1 MQNEN
6 IQLILPPSED
16 FEEIAQTAIAHLA
29 IRRGFTL
36 SEVEDLRLIMAETA
50 RLLLKSERSKNIYLS
65 YEVTKEHLTLEAHLD
80 ESTASH
86 LPQEGIERFTKVV
99 GELLDK
105 FQIDNEKNY
114 IYLKKYRLGD
124 GN

>member
-36 SEVEDLRLIMAETA
+36 SEVEDLRLIMAETT

>member
-16 FEEIAQTAIAHLA
+16 FEAVAQTTIAHLA

-36 SEVEDLRLIMAETA
+36 NEVEDLRLIMAETT
-50 RLLLKSERSKNIYLS
+50 RLLLKSEQSENIYLS

-80 ESTASH
+80 ESAVSP

-99 GELLDK
+99 GALLDN
-105 FQIDNEKNY
+105 FRIDNEKHH
-114 IYLKKYRLGD
+114 IYMKKYRLGD